1 MERGIPEG
9 AANVPSHDVSQSGI
23 LLTTNS
29 YVTHNSTG
37 VQALPTH
44 AQNYF
49 ELNINRI
56 ECKL

>member
-1 MERGIPEG
+1 MERGVPEG

-44 AQNYF
+44 AQNSIYYAM
-49 ELNINRI
+49 NV
-56 ECKL
+56 